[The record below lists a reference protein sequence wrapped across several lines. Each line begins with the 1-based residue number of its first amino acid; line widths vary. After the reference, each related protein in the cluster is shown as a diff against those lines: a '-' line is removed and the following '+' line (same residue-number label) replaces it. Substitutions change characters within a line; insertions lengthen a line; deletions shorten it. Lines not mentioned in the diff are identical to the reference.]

1 MKISE
6 AQTIYRAYRQELI
19 DQTKDLIKQRDVA
32 QKQYQATGE
41 DAFGEQAATLQLSI
55 DATKKKF
62 DDNQKVLDSLTEQY
76 ATVWNAE
83 VAKQQSDPETGMA
96 AEMTKLM
103 TVARRIA
110 NGDIVPYSDE
120 KKLMEYSADLYQAVK
135 SAQMLHMMEEHKKY
149 DSLWD
154 DEEDPSKKYDPEGK
168 AENAHAQGDLPDI
181 PEAAPAVE
189 TETT

>member
-6 AQTIYRAYRQELI
+6 AQTMYRAYRQELI
-19 DQTKDLIKQRDVA
+19 DQTKDLIRQRDAA

-62 DDNQKVLDSLTEQY
+62 DENQKVLDSLTEQY
-76 ATVWNAE
+76 AAVWNAE
-83 VAKQQSDPETGMA
+83 VTRQQSDPETGMA

-120 KKLMEYSADLYQAVK
+120 KKLMEYSPDLYQAVK

-168 AENAHAQGDLPDI
+168 AENAQAQGELPDI
-181 PEAAPAVE
+181 PDAAPAAE
-189 TETT
+189 TEPA

>member
-6 AQTIYRAYRQELI
+6 AQTIYRAYRQDLI
-19 DQTKDLIKQRDVA
+19 DQTKDLIKQRDAA
-32 QKQYQATGE
+32 QKQYQATGD

-62 DDNQKVLDSLTEQY
+62 DENQKVLDSLTEQY
-76 ATVWNAE
+76 AAVWNAE
-83 VAKQQSDPETGMA
+83 VARQQSDPETGMA

-120 KKLMEYSADLYQAVK
+120 KKLMEYSPDLYQAVK

-181 PEAAPAVE
+181 PEAASTVE